1 MTIIIPGEVILA
13 PILFLIAIIELWH
26 SIQILFFDREKYF
39 VTFQIFFLL
48 YKLLPMKKERKQ
60 KRLNHA
66 ISVYK
71 QRMKIYARRWL
82 IGSVFSVIY
91 FGWEILKMVN

>member
-66 ISVYK
+66 ISV
-71 QRMKIYARRWL
+71 Q
-82 IGSVFSVIY
+82 Y
-91 FGWEILKMVN
+91 FNDIATLK

>member
-13 PILFLIAIIELWH
+13 PILFLIAIIELWY

-39 VTFQIFFLL
+39 VTFQIFFLI
-48 YKLLPMKKERKQ
+48 YKLLQIKKERKQ

-66 ISVYK
+66 ILVYK

-82 IGSVFSVIY
+82 IGGVFSVIY